1 MVIDGVNA
9 GSPRHPVVNVSFLF
23 KRIKNLYNTAAASEK
38 VGCKN
43 PAAIYPFMS
52 NISPIEFP
60 EQGKVEG
67 ELLVALARDRSTPAR
82 RALVEAVTEI
92 PEAAD
97 ALTSQRERKLMFD
110 ILRRLVHEAEMVV
123 RRTISLRLSEMED
136 APRDLVRVL
145 ANDKIEIAYPIL
157 TKSGAL
163 DDDDLIEII
172 EHRTFEH
179 QLAVSIRSNISE
191 SVSDALVDTGDKN
204 VIKCLLQNTTSE
216 ISRSTMEYL
225 VEQSEREDIFRDP
238 LVRRQDLGKDLAER
252 MFLWVSQSLREV
264 IVKDWDL
271 DERTVERL
279 ITDAGKRNWQDTDTV
294 EERQNK
300 AQKLAE
306 ALDEQ
311 GLLSQESMMRIL
323 RNGDVAL
330 FVAMFGRFTKLEDG
344 FVKRILFDPSGRA
357 LAAACIS
364 SGIDE
369 EGFRTIY
376 GFARKARSPANK
388 GRRDFQEALYYYAR
402 TPTEAA
408 NDIVKRWQEHP
419 DPTGMWDLGI
429 PQ

>member
-1 MVIDGVNA
+1 
-9 GSPRHPVVNVSFLF
+9 
-23 KRIKNLYNTAAASEK
+23 
-38 VGCKN
+38 
-43 PAAIYPFMS
+43 MS
-52 NISPIEFP
+52 NANAIEFQ
-60 EQGKVEG
+60 EQGKIEG
-67 ELLVALARDRSTPAR
+67 EILVALARDRSTPAR

-97 ALTSQRERKLMFD
+97 EGTSQRERKLMFD
-110 ILRRLVHEAEMVV
+110 ILRHLVHEAEMVV
-123 RRTISLRLSEMED
+123 RRTISLRLSEMGD

-163 DDDDLIEII
+163 EDDDLAEVI

-179 QLAVSIRSNISE
+179 QLAVAIRSNISE

-216 ISRSTMEYL
+216 ISRGTMEYL
-225 VEQSEREDIFRDP
+225 VEQSEREDIFREP
-238 LVRRQDLGKDLAER
+238 LVRREDLGKDLAER

-279 ITDAGKRNWQDTDTV
+279 ITDAGKRSWKDTDTA
-294 EERQNK
+294 EERLSK
-300 AQKLAE
+300 AQSLAE
-306 ALDEQ
+306 SLDEQ

-330 FVAMFGRFTKLEDG
+330 FIAMFSRFTKLDDS
-344 FVKRILFDPSGRA
+344 FVKRILFDPGGRA

-364 SGIDE
+364 ANIDE
-369 EGFRTIY
+369 EGFRLIY
-376 GFARKARSPANK
+376 SFARKARPPANQ
-388 GRRDFQEALYYYAR
+388 GRRDYQEALYYYAR
-402 TPTEAA
+402 MPTDEA
-408 NDIVKRWQEHP
+408 NDIVKRWREHP
-419 DPTGMWDLGI
+419 DPTGMWDLGMS
-429 PQ
+429 Q